1 MRSLLV
7 ALVGGLIAVGV
18 VLAAQWT
25 APGRTAVVQAPVETG
40 DKAAIGQIVRDY
52 ILANPEVLVEA
63 MQELEK
69 KQDTQRDSVAQKA
82 IKVYE
87 AELLRDSDSPVVGNP
102 NGDVTIVEFM
112 DYQCGYCKRAFAAV
126 EAVMKADGKV
136 KIIYKEL
143 PILGEASRIAAHA
156 ALASHKQGKYAA
168 FHKALMEFRGQLNQ
182 ARILEI
188 AASIGIDVPRLEK
201 DMEEPWIKQSIER
214 NLTLAGALGVRGTP
228 AFVIGNQFV
237 PGAIDADALK
247 KLIAEARASR

>member
-1 MRSLLV
+1 MRSLLL
-7 ALVGGLIAVGV
+7 ALVGGLIATGGL
-18 VLAAQWT
+18 LAAQWT
-25 APGRTAVVQAPVETG
+25 APGRIVAQAPAETG
-40 DKAAIGQIVRDY
+40 EKAAIGRVVRDY

-69 KQDTQRDSVAQKA
+69 KQDSQRDSVAQRA
-82 IKVYE
+82 IKTYE

-102 NGDVTIVEFM
+102 NADVTIVEFM
-112 DYQCGYCKRAFAAV
+112 DYQCGYCKRAFSAV

-136 KIIYKEL
+136 KIVYKEL

-168 FHKALMEFRGQLNQ
+168 FHKALMEFRGPLDRP
-182 ARILEI
+182 RILEI
-188 AASIGIDVPRLEK
+188 AASVGIDVPRLEK
-201 DMEEPWIKQSIER
+201 DMEEPGLKQSIER
-214 NLTLAGALGVRGTP
+214 NVALASALGIRGTP

-247 KLIAEARASR
+247 KLVAEARASR